1 MRDEQSLA
9 DWRTRYCVTIFY
21 RGWHLKMGY
30 LEILRGTFKSLFSK
44 MTITIWAICSTGA
57 VLAGPFGTYSS
68 MSLLARLFYWPAV
81 VTTSIFLGY
90 LGHAIARMILKEERT
105 SLFGQFL
112 GSGLGAFL
120 ITADIWGLTKLFAAY
135 RTTQPSYWTLFG
147 YVSFVIVAVYVS
159 RYAMRGVLQSTGMA
173 RATVNEQEV
182 STSTSSEAVTEEP
195 LTPRLVRR
203 LPEKF
208 NGKILRLT
216 ADNHFVEVVSECGS
230 TSLRMRLRDAVS
242 EMDGVEG
249 SLVHR
254 SHWVA
259 HEGIQSVE
267 KVRGKLV
274 IRLSNGDEVPVS
286 RSYRASLEAANL
298 PNFPGGASEQSEG
311 FGP

>member
-1 MRDEQSLA
+1 MLDEQSLA

-21 RGWHLKMGY
+21 RGWHLRMGY

-44 MTITIWAICSTGA
+44 MTITIWAICSMGA

-68 MSLLARLFYWPAV
+68 MSLSARLFYWPAV

-90 LGHAIARMILKEERT
+90 LGHAIARMILKEENE
-105 SLFGQFL
+105 SIYGQL
-112 GSGLGAFL
+112 LGAGFGAL
-120 ITADIWGLTKLFAAY
+120 LVTSDVWVLTKLFAPFGS
-135 RTTQPSYWTLFG
+135 TLPSYSTLMG
-147 YVSFVIVAVYVS
+147 YVGFVFFAVLVS
-159 RYAMRGVLQSTGMA
+159 RFGMRGVLQSAGIDRSTIDA
-173 RATVNEQEV
+173 QEFGAAQL
-182 STSTSSEAVTEEP
+182 SEAP
-195 LTPRLVRR
+195 NDIPQPPRLVRR
-203 LPEKF
+203 LPAKF
-208 NGKILRLT
+208 EGQILRLT